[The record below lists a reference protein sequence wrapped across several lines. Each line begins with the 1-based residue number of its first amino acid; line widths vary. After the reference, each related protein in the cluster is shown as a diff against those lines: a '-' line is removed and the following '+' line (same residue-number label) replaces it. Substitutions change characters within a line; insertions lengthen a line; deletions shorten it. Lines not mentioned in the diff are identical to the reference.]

1 MHVKPLARYSI
12 DAFRGLGSKDVVC
25 IVGYRYAEVS
35 AALGADNLY
44 VRSANATGGT
54 AFAVFEAFSISDLEE
69 YNPPLVI
76 CMGDRA
82 VPASTFRQLQ
92 ETHGSGD
99 DEADLTLLTAEY
111 VPPAHRG
118 KGRIL
123 RDAAGKVQ
131 RIVEE
136 RDIFNHPPG
145 PHQDALLA
153 MTEGNCPLYMIRA
166 RTLLRYLGD
175 LSNANAQGQ
184 YYLTDIVEAIVR
196 DGGEIPHG
204 NHAALGAGIR
214 IALFGR
220 PPSRRDITRLKQ
232 MLTTITDLS
241 TPDEQ
246 EAESLALAI
255 AAHRPEGQV
264 SSIAS
269 QLEELAHM
277 VQRERLG
284 LDPDRP
290 VGIGISGGRLRLAF
304 MHPDMVRFYGPAW
317 QMPIGAVDQDGD
329 EQIVMLVQPSDDGRM
344 HLYPLDRIYRENRD
358 DVDVDMDCMY
368 PGTAITDVHCVR
380 GVRHQTQP
388 RGPYWHS
395 ATSTKKNSPGAATP
409 SFRFPLPRGGSR
421 RVCDGRFRW

>member
-1 MHVKPLARYSI
+1 M
-12 DAFRGLGSKDVVC
+12 
-25 IVGYRYAEVS
+25 
-35 AALGADNLY
+35 
-44 VRSANATGGT
+44 
-54 AFAVFEAFSISDLEE
+54 
-69 YNPPLVI
+69 
-76 CMGDRA
+76 
-82 VPASTFRQLQ
+82 
-92 ETHGSGD
+92 
-99 DEADLTLLTAEY
+99 TAEY

-196 DGGEIPHG
+196 DGGEI
-204 NHAALGAGIR
+204 R
-214 IALFGR
+214 TVTTR
-220 PPSRRDITRLKQ
+220 PSEPEYELLCSDVTQPKDITRLKQ

-317 QMPIGAVDQDGD
+317 QMPIGAVDQDG
-329 EQIVMLVQPSDDGRM
+329 
-344 HLYPLDRIYRENRD
+344 
-358 DVDVDMDCMY
+358 
-368 PGTAITDVHCVR
+368 
-380 GVRHQTQP
+380 
-388 RGPYWHS
+388 
-395 ATSTKKNSPGAATP
+395 TSRS
-409 SFRFPLPRGGSR
+409 
-421 RVCDGRFRW
+421 